1 MNKMTVEENKR
12 IENNRTDQ
20 KKGLK
25 EFFSLGEVGGYF
37 FRKKDPSRPADINIK
52 MMHGIN
58 KISIV
63 VFILGILYIILKR
76 FL

>member
-1 MNKMTVEENKR
+1 MAQQQNTIHTQREN
-12 IENNRTDQ
+12 Q
-20 KKGLK
+20 AKKKNSLRQ
-25 EFFSLGEVGGYF
+25 FFSMGEVGGYF
-37 FRKKDPSRPADINIK
+37 FRRKDPSRPSNINLK

-63 VFILGILYIILKR
+63 IFLLGVMFIILKR